1 MIIPML
7 VTVPSPGKRGRRLSE
22 RVRANGQSRPTG
34 PVGHVR
40 AAWWRSRGPGRDVSE
55 PTTGIGRS
63 GGREG
68 SPGGRRVRGDCARGD
83 ASPPGGSGPRAMRR
97 AILTEIV

>member
-1 MIIPML
+1 MRIQTL
-7 VTVPSPGKRGRRLSE
+7 VTVPSPGKRGRLAVGGSRPSLAGEGYWSGFGS
-22 RVRANGQSRPTG
+22 NGQSRSTG

-63 GGREG
+63 GGR
-68 SPGGRRVRGDCARGD
+68 
-83 ASPPGGSGPRAMRR
+83 
-97 AILTEIV
+97 